1 MPILS
6 ALGGDPARGY
16 GLTAVG
22 KRFKGGDFTT
32 TDLLTMTRFMST
44 AVATAPTTG
53 GNLVVNNVS
62 LGVYDWHKRTGAH
75 TISSFTATDYFTTT
89 QDSRSAFVIFDNNLT
104 INNGITFTPS
114 VRKLFLCMYVK
125 GNLTL
130 NGSISMTSRGA
141 NHSSSGGS
149 NLAAGTIRLANGT
162 YSSVS
167 NPEVPAAGA
176 ASNASGTAG
185 QSGGGGHGSNG
196 FAASGA
202 AGTAGTAYTGGTGG
216 SGGSDYH
223 NGNPGTANG
232 GPGGC
237 QGACGN
243 GSIGGGA
250 GNPGGCGCGHHGDGR
265 AGSSGT
271 GGTIIIF
278 VNGTFSGAG
287 SVVSNGVNGGINA
300 PNGPG
305 GGSGG
310 GSITIFAR
318 TDSGPTPTSSGG
330 THRGGSGTARKLSIV
345 AS

>member
-6 ALGGDPARGY
+6 AIGGDPARNY
-16 GLTAVG
+16 GLTSAG
-22 KRFKGGDFTT
+22 KRFKGGDVTT
-32 TDLLTMTRFMST
+32 TDLLTMTKFM
-44 AVATAPTTG
+44 ATSAETIPTTG
-53 GNLVVNNVS
+53 GNLVVNGVS
-62 LGVYDWHKRTGAH
+62 LSVYDYCVKKGPH

-104 INNGITFTPS
+104 INSGITFTPS

-130 NGSISMTSRGA
+130 NGTITMTDRGA

-149 NLAAGTIRLANGT
+149 NLAPGTIRLANGT
-162 YSSVS
+162 YSGVV

-176 ASNASGTAG
+176 SSNNSGTAG

-202 AGTAGTAYTGGTGG
+202 AGTAGTSYTGGTGG
-216 SGGSDYH
+216 SGGSDYN
-223 NGNPGTANG
+223 NGNPGHIYG

-237 QGACGN
+237 KSSCGN

-265 AGSSGT
+265 AGESGT

-287 SVVSNGVNGGINA
+287 SVTSSGRNGGIGPA
-300 PNGPG
+300 NGPG

-318 TDSGPTPTSSGG
+318 TDSGPTPSAPGG
-330 THRGGSGTARKLSIV
+330 TYRGGSGTARKLSIV
-345 AS
+345 PS

>member
-6 ALGGDPARGY
+6 AVGGDSARNY
-16 GLTAVG
+16 GLTSVG
-22 KRFKGGDFTT
+22 RKFKGGDLTT
-32 TDLLTMTRFMST
+32 TDLLTATRFMST
-44 AVATAPTTG
+44 SATTIPTTG
-53 GNLVVNNVS
+53 GNLVVNSVS
-62 LGVYDWHKRTGAH
+62 LGVYDYCKKTGAQ
-75 TISSFTATDYFTTT
+75 TISSFTATDYFTVT

-130 NGSISMTSRGA
+130 NGSISMSARGA
-141 NHSSSGGS
+141 NHSSNGGS

-162 YSSVS
+162 YSGVVD
-167 NPEVPAAGA
+167 PQVPAAGA
-176 ASNASGTAG
+176 ASNSSGTAG

-202 AGTAGTAYTGGTGG
+202 AGTAGTSYTGGTGG

-223 NGNPGTANG
+223 SGNPGTANG

-265 AGSSGT
+265 SGGSGT
-271 GGTIIIF
+271 GGTIIIY
-278 VNGTFSGAG
+278 VDGTFSGAG
-287 SVVSNGVNGGINA
+287 SVVSNGVDGGINA

-318 TDSGPTPTSSGG
+318 TDSGPTPSSSGG
-330 THRGGSGTARKLSIV
+330 THRGGSGTARKVSIV
-345 AS
+345 PS